1 MNAKSTCLEAHCKC
15 PIMQV
20 TYQKLYKSYLRDAR
34 VDDADEVM
42 NTLQTK
48 FRNAGAKASQPCRSR
63 RPPLW
68 AGPH

>member
-1 MNAKSTCLEAHCKC
+1 
-15 PIMQV
+15 MQV